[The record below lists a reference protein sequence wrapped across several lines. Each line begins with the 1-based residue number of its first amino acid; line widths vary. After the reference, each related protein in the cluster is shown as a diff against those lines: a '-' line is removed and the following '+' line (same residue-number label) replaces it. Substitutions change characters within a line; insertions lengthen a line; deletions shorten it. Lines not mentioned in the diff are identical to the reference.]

1 MMWCEGF
8 ASIIRIGG
16 LSADPWVDVRPL
28 PFG

>member
-16 LSADPWVDVRPL
+16 PPADPRFDVRPL